1 MKDDEENAKVPSP
14 DNGDDRYVVP
24 FENEFEA
31 QRRRSELESRLQA
44 ALKEL
49 DRQRGRVIALEDQSR
64 ARDQTAY
71 EYVMLPSKDAP
82 TPIEDL
88 NKFAKEGWRIVTM
101 CQGNDLT
108 WIVVME
114 RQASS

>member
-49 DRQRGRVIALEDQSR
+49 DRQRGRVIALEDQLR
-64 ARDQTAY
+64 TRPDR
-71 EYVMLPSKDAP
+71 V
-82 TPIEDL
+82 
-88 NKFAKEGWRIVTM
+88 RIRHAAQQR
-101 CQGNDLT
+101 CSDSDRGPQ
-108 WIVVME
+108 
-114 RQASS
+114 

>member
-1 MKDDEENAKVPSP
+1 
-14 DNGDDRYVVP
+14 
-24 FENEFEA
+24 
-31 QRRRSELESRLQA
+31 
-44 ALKEL
+44 
-49 DRQRGRVIALEDQSR
+49 
-64 ARDQTAY
+64 
-71 EYVMLPSKDAP
+71 MLPSKDAP